1 MVIEMSEVVVAWV
14 SRHPPLRAQLADL
27 HAKFK
32 VQKIE
37 HISKTFKDANEV
49 CQEIRAVNA
58 KVAVVVLPLSMIAR
72 LLETCKD
79 VTFLWAEMQGLH
91 ECNINECKEFQP
103 DTDVWLPLHGSDKGR
118 HMRFIR
124 FNKIKAIKME
134 LEPL

>member
-1 MVIEMSEVVVAWV
+1 MNEEVVVAWV

-27 HAKFK
+27 HSRFK
-32 VQKIE
+32 VAKIE
-37 HISKTFKDANEV
+37 HISKTFRDATEVYNEV
-49 CQEIRAVNA
+49 KAVGA

-72 LLETCKD
+72 LIEIGRDITW
-79 VTFLWAEMQGLH
+79 LWAEMQGLH

-103 DTDVWLPLHGSDKGR
+103 DTDVWLPLAGSDKGR

-124 FNKIKAIKME
+124 FHRIKAIKME